1 MRVEYIAP
9 LVCVQGACC
18 RGMRSFKRQRTD
30 HDVVTTADVTDL
42 TADSD
47 SEESPLVLTPRGV
60 SSPPQD
66 VLPVCGWRGRG
77 GGWSGGGRGGGW
89 SEEGRGGGWSGG
101 GRGGGWSEGGR
112 GGGWSGGGRG
122 GGWSEG
128 GRGGGWS
135 EGRRGGGW
143 SERRRGGRGG
153 RRGEGRWG
161 ETKISD
167 FVSSVKRHDSKLEAT
182 PSSGSYSDRNVV
194 FISSTES
201 SLPPLQPQP
210 SRKRLQLHRGPAMSS
225 DTQCTV
231 ATMKYARQHPS
242 VVEGSTDIVT
252 SKDSPNMGKAR
263 NFEQRNAR
271 HSDNSCDDVFVIEPP
286 PVETHSPY
294 FAKTTESPTTTNHI
308 WRSSGGGFDRHCR
321 ISLPPLRTT
330 TVQETRTKAQFTD
343 RCLGLEDDVV
353 NLSSSHHD
361 SKLTDASSVRS
372 GSSQEREERRSI
384 EDYSPVERVCYAD
397 QNKQSR
403 VKVKD
408 NHEDWVPSSSDSAGC
423 NNEVVWVE
431 CEGDSVPDTTSVPA
445 ALTRNGCSIV
455 GQQSNL
461 SSSGVRG
468 VGLQSSDALRR
479 DPLRSTVTTSP
490 STNSVCL
497 SVSSSVCLSVSPS
510 VCNTP
515 TSALASLR
523 KCSDGFVES
532 SRRRFVPV
540 DSQRDTSHT
549 VQGGCAD
556 RQKVDCISVSPGS
569 PPGAQLQ
576 SLSAQ
581 DKTASVTGRL
591 REEGRRQRSLLTDSD
606 VSIVGDKSAD
616 SDDDFEE
623 PKKKKRNP
631 FAMGEKKEKTPIFAW
646 KSNSSSTATPTHSP
660 RKEKKGKGASSPS
673 SRPKPEQRSVLQHLQ
688 HSQQQNPSPLHSLPP
703 PPPLLTSISCTRTSS
718 SDEEVC
724 HMLQLVLV
732 PWLLLAF
739 QSLKRSLGMR
749 RYVTCY
755 S

>member
-1 MRVEYIAP
+1 
-9 LVCVQGACC
+9 
-18 RGMRSFKRQRTD
+18 
-30 HDVVTTADVTDL
+30 
-42 TADSD
+42 
-47 SEESPLVLTPRGV
+47 
-60 SSPPQD
+60 
-66 VLPVCGWRGRG
+66 
-77 GGWSGGGRGGGW
+77 
-89 SEEGRGGGWSGG
+89 
-101 GRGGGWSEGGR
+101 
-112 GGGWSGGGRG
+112 
-122 GGWSEG
+122 
-128 GRGGGWS
+128 
-135 EGRRGGGW
+135 
-143 SERRRGGRGG
+143 
-153 RRGEGRWG
+153 
-161 ETKISD
+161 
-167 FVSSVKRHDSKLEAT
+167 
-182 PSSGSYSDRNVV
+182 
-194 FISSTES
+194 
-201 SLPPLQPQP
+201 
-210 SRKRLQLHRGPAMSS
+210 MSS